1 MAEFR
6 LIPQSPGDAPYDRW
20 TRWRDIP
27 LAILAWMAVAGVVLW
42 LLSHIA
48 EALVVM
54 LIAALIAYA
63 LSPLVQQLKK
73 FMPRVV
79 AIALVYIVFFGGL
92 GAFAFIIVSTS
103 IHQLAALAHAIRQ
116 LTQTNGN
123 QQAQVIVFLE
133 QLGFSDVQIHQ
144 AGQQI
149 ITQFEGVTSEIVP
162 VVISVFT
169 TLLDMIIVAVLSI
182 YFMVEGGR
190 IKDWLQTRL
199 PVAQRDRV
207 NFTLSTFERVVGGY
221 IRGEL
226 ILSTLIGLL
235 VGTGMWIFRVPYAVL
250 LGFLAFILEFIP
262 VLGTLTSGIFCVI
275 IALSQGWW
283 VAFLVL
289 VYFVAVH
296 ILEGYIVG
304 PRIVGR
310 AVGLHPAI
318 SLVALL
324 AGAELFGILGALFA
338 APTAGVVQAFIH
350 AGWIEWQELHP
361 EQFPARHGESAS
373 DTSGPIEVSGE
384 ADPSY
389 GGHDGAVN
397 TNHRP
402 KGEPGPG
409 GGEKDAPENQ
419 QRSTAILPP
428 STLLS
433 SPM

>member
-6 LIPQSPGDAPYDRW
+6 LIPQPSGEEPHDRW

-48 EALVVM
+48 EALVVI

-63 LSPLVQQLKK
+63 LSPLVQQLKR

-79 AIALVYIVFFGGL
+79 AIAIVYIVFFGGL
-92 GAFAFIIVSTS
+92 GAFAFIIISTS

-133 QLGFSDVQIHQ
+133 QLGFSDVQIHE
-144 AGQQI
+144 AGQQL

-182 YFMVEGGR
+182 YFMVDGGR

-199 PVAQRDRV
+199 PLAQRERV
-207 NFTLSTFERVVGGY
+207 NFTVSTLERIVGGY

-235 VGTGMWIFRVPYAVL
+235 VGIGMWLFHVPYAVL
-250 LGFLAFILEFIP
+250 LGFLAFIFEFIP
-262 VLGTLTSGIFCVI
+262 VLGTLTSGIFCVL
-275 IALSQGWW
+275 IALSQGWL
-283 VAFLVL
+283 VALGVL
-289 VYFVAVH
+289 AYFIFVH
-296 ILEGYIVG
+296 IIEGDIVG

-310 AVGLHPAI
+310 AVGLHPAV

-324 AGAELFGILGALFA
+324 AGAEIFGILGALFA

-361 EQFPARHGESAS
+361 EQFPARHGAS
-373 DTSGPIEVSGE
+373 PADTSGPFDVSDE
-384 ADPSY
+384 ADPPH
-389 GGHDGAVN
+389 GGHDGPGN
-397 TNHRP
+397 TNNRP
-402 KGEPGPG
+402 NSDPDR
-409 GGEKDAPENQ
+409 DAGDDATEDP
-419 QRSTAILPP
+419 QRSADQLRP
-428 STLLS
+428 STMLS
-433 SPM
+433 SLI

>member
-6 LIPQSPGDAPYDRW
+6 LIPQPPSEAPYDRW

-48 EALVVM
+48 EALVVI

-63 LSPLVQQLKK
+63 LSPLVQQLKR

-79 AIALVYIVFFGGL
+79 AIAFVYIVFFGGL

-103 IHQLAALAHAIRQ
+103 IHQLAALAHAIHQ
-116 LTQTNGN
+116 LTQTNGS

-144 AGQQI
+144 ASQQI

-199 PVAQRDRV
+199 PVAQRERV
-207 NFTLSTFERVVGGY
+207 NFTLSTLERIVGGY

-235 VGTGMWIFRVPYAVL
+235 VGIGMWIFRVPYAVL
-250 LGFLAFILEFIP
+250 LGFLAFIFEFIP
-262 VLGTLTSGIFCVI
+262 VLGTLTSGIFCVL

-283 VAFLVL
+283 VALGVL
-289 VYFVAVH
+289 AYFIVVH
-296 ILEGYIVG
+296 IIEGDIVG

-310 AVGLHPAI
+310 AVGLHPAV

-324 AGAELFGILGALFA
+324 AGAELFGIWGALFA

-361 EQFPARHGESAS
+361 EQFPARHGATSS
-373 DTSGPIEVSGE
+373 DTSGPFAVSDE
-384 ADPSY
+384 ADPAHGNY
-389 GGHDGAVN
+389 DGPGN
-397 TNHRP
+397 SNNRP
-402 KGEPGPG
+402 KGEPDPG
-409 GGEKDAPENQ
+409 GWENDNPEDQ
-419 QRSTAILPP
+419 QRSAARRPP